1 MPFTKLAIKK
11 AVKDIRKRAT
21 GFVLLAILFFTIGIL
36 QDVFT
41 KHQIHK
47 TTLSESNGWA
57 GEIAGAIYNGK
68 WDWKAYEQAYIS
80 APAYYIVSDDGLLI
94 DIESRTPELLTLL
107 RSVKLPANSA
117 FATPETFTSAV
128 GEKFRL
134 MARKVSGGVVIVGL
148 EEPNDLEMADRE
160 LATNLAQFGSTLDDA
175 TALSSRKLNQDIE
188 YAVVSDS
195 GELESGLGSVPL
207 KIDASP
213 MLAAARTEKPVKI
226 GNQTYLLIAKPILDL
241 NSKTLGTIVVPK
253 DITTEQQI
261 LNEQW
266 KFNLALSASAFG
278 VAVLIAFYFIGRE
291 IVMPAKRISLDE
303 ALLRKEENE
312 NIEFKPALDGDFGNR
327 DLRLEA
333 LKTIAAFMN
342 TSGGTLFIGVLNDST
357 ICGIQENLERF
368 NGSRDGYRRHLGH
381 LIAERI
387 GVDYAIYVR
396 DSFEE
401 KDRKTVCIV
410 EVEKSLKPAFVKW
423 ENDNFFFVR
432 QCSRTVALDPR
443 ETARWLGLRV

>member
-36 QDVFT
+36 QDIFT

-47 TTLSESNGWA
+47 TTLSELNGWA
-57 GEIAGAIYNGK
+57 DEIAAEVYNGK
-68 WDWKAYEQAYIS
+68 WDLKAYRQAFIS
-80 APAYYIVSDDGLLI
+80 APVWYVFTDDGLLI
-94 DIESRTPELLTLL
+94 DNEFPKAGLLALF
-107 RSVKLPANSA
+107 RSVKLPADSI
-117 FATPETFTSAV
+117 FETPKTFTSEL
-128 GEKFRL
+128 GEKWRL
-134 MARKVSGGVVIVGL
+134 LGGKIHGGVVIVGL
-148 EEPNDLEMADRE
+148 EDPNDLEMADRE
-160 LATNLAQFGSTLDDA
+160 LATSLSEFGSTLEKA
-175 TALSSRKLNQDIE
+175 VALSPRQIDQDIE

-195 GELESGLGSVPL
+195 GELKSGWGGVPL
-207 KIDASP
+207 KIDP
-213 MLAAARTEKPVKI
+213 TLMLTAARTEKPVKI
-226 GNQTYLLIAKPILDL
+226 GSQSYLLIAKPILDS
-241 NSKTLGTIVVPK
+241 NGKTLGTIVVPK

-278 VAVLIAFYFIGRE
+278 VAILIALYFIGRE
-291 IVMPAKRISLDE
+291 IVMPAKHIPLDE

-342 TSGGTLFIGVLNDST
+342 TDGGTLFIGVLNDGK
-357 ICGIQENLERF
+357 ICGIEKSLERF
-368 NGSRDGYRRHLGH
+368 NGSRDGYRRHLGN
-381 LIAERI
+381 LVAEKI

-401 KDRKTVCIV
+401 KDGKFVCIV

-432 QCSRTVALDPR
+432 QCSRTVALDAK